1 MSLPNNIPLRYH
13 TKTHLARLP
22 HADYGVG
29 PEREHID
36 DIFKSNAGLV
46 HGKLRGFYKIKPL
59 STNVC
64 RVTFVAQGSMGGQVP
79 DFAMSSGTKRTLG
92 SVKRLQNKYMRNGK
106 RVDAEQRLEFPD
118 PPRLDQLSDEQKAI
132 VARCRVLEVGS
143 DLRQW
148 TSLESPSSLVGMW
161 MQYTKPTGDEKTR

>member
-1 MSLPNNIPLRYH
+1 LF
-13 TKTHLARLP
+13 RLP

-29 PEREHID
+29 PEGEHID

-46 HGKLRGFYKIKPL
+46 QGKLRGFYKIKPL

-79 DFAMSSGTKRTLG
+79 DFAMSWGTKRTLG
-92 SVKRLQNKYMRNGK
+92 IVKRLQNKYMRNGK

-132 VARCRVLEVGS
+132 VARCSALEVGS

-148 TSLESPSSLVGMW
+148 TSLESPSSLVKMW
-161 MQYTKPTGDEKTR
+161 MQYTKRAGDEKTR

>member
-1 MSLPNNIPLRYH
+1 
-13 TKTHLARLP
+13 LP
-22 HADYGVG
+22 HADYGPG

-36 DIFKSNAGLV
+36 DIFKSNAALIQ
-46 HGKLRGFYKIKPL
+46 GKLRSFYQIKPL

-64 RVTFVAQGSMGGQVP
+64 RVTFVAQGSLGGQVP
-79 DFAMSSGTKRTLG
+79 DFAMSWAIKRTLG
-92 SVKRLQNKYMRNGK
+92 IVKRLQTKYMRNGK

-118 PPRLDQLSDEQKAI
+118 PPRLDQLSDEQKEI

-148 TSLESPSSLVGMW
+148 TSLESHSSLVGMW
-161 MQYTKPTGDEKTR
+161 MQYTESTGDEKTR